1 MAENQSTETV
11 LETPWFGI
19 EREYCDNV
27 RSLKGEPFYRLLIPD
42 GVMVLAITGDD
53 EIVMVKQFRP
63 ALNQT
68 TMEFP
73 AGYVEKDENPRDAA
87 IRELYEETGFR
98 CDDMRPLGPGRVMM
112 SRCNAVQHSFVGM
125 GATLD
130 SGFRPQED
138 IEVVLKPPSKLPKL
152 FSAGEFQSLSGFGL
166 LTLAALK
173 YDIRLMDDGN
183 I

>member
-1 MAENQSTETV
+1 
-11 LETPWFGI
+11 
-19 EREYCDNV
+19 
-27 RSLKGEPFYRLLIPD
+27 
-42 GVMVLAITGDD
+42 MVLALTSAN
-53 EIVMVKQFRP
+53 EIVTVKQFRP
-63 ALNQT
+63 ALKQV
-68 TMEFP
+68 TMELP
-73 AGYVEKDENPRDAA
+73 AGFIGKDEDPRDAA
-87 IRELYEETGFR
+87 IRELYEETGFI

-112 SRCNAVQHSFVGM
+112 SRCSAVQHSFVGI

-138 IEVVLKPPSKLPKL
+138 IEVVLEPPPKLPEL